1 MTTNTNQ
8 FEEEHMQ
15 QKIWNFGGQL
25 DLKHRLGDNTGRG
38 NLKMDGGD
46 VLGGARHRP
55 TLQSPLNGEK
65 KR

>member
-1 MTTNTNQ
+1 
-8 FEEEHMQ
+8 MQ